1 MATGERGLTMTL
13 HVCVLGIDGSG
24 KSTITASLPYILAA
38 ELNLRAG
45 SAGEEFRIVE
55 ADEDHLAPRFHPDGL
70 PITGHLSKWF
80 KRQAKRVVDNRRLYP
95 FFKLSQMIFQ
105 DDTAYR
111 LGRRYGADVVVSDGN
126 VLLSTTGRAAN
137 YIRPASEKA
146 NVGMQAPDAAELKA
160 VFEYLLEGKPLR
172 EKSQTR
178 LPHLGKAR
186 LVQRLTARFSLHA
199 GWLPDIV
206 IFLDLSPTIA
216 MTHITSRC
224 QKIDRHENED
234 DLAQARH
241 MYLKTLDAF
250 GQYRSPKVAHRLDV
264 DNMTPGETLRA
275 ALELLKPHILAH
287 QRQKMAEKIPL
298 GTPAIELTQSVVW
311 RKLLNYR
318 YFVHYLMGN
327 WFRGAWRELTFLF
340 SGLGR
345 LLLKEG
351 YSAGVMRAIYDQDEK
366 RYSFLDR
373 IFLGYPLH
381 RAVYDRLHILTR
393 RIEAN
398 LEKRLQE
405 GRDVNIFTAPSGFA
419 YDLFQPLN
427 AIASRMPKAMRRI
440 RLVAADL
447 DPHGYLKNELITQA
461 GHLGLSFQFL
471 RGDIT
476 DDEMR
481 AKFEEAAPYDM
492 ILFVGLSGWLPKP
505 ETVRHLKWVYENIRG
520 DGVLVSDCFTPEFYA
535 LSGRYVGYKASYYT
549 PDVYKAVMDYCG
561 FDGTSAQVE
570 PGCNAINHVMLFL
583 PKKPDGLH
591 RTAANVTKIL
601 AGVRT

>member
-1 MATGERGLTMTL
+1 MTL

-24 KSTITASLPYILAA
+24 KSTITAALPYILAA

-45 SAGEEFRIVE
+45 SAGEAFWIVE

-70 PITGHLSKWF
+70 PITGRMSKWF
-80 KRQAKRVVDNRRLYP
+80 KRQAKRVVDKRRLYP

-126 VLLSTTGRAAN
+126 VLLSATGRAAN
-137 YIRPASEKA
+137 YIRPASERV
-146 NVGMQAPDAAELKA
+146 NVGVQAPDAGDLKT
-160 VFEYLLEGKPLR
+160 VFEYLLEGKPLT
-172 EKSQTR
+172 EKNQAQ

-186 LVQRLTARFSLHA
+186 MVQRLAVRFGLRA
-199 GWLPDIV
+199 GWLPDVV
-206 IFLDLSPTIA
+206 IFLDLSPAIA
-216 MTHITSRC
+216 MTRITSRG

-234 DLAQARH
+234 DLAQARD

-250 GQYRSPKVAHRLDV
+250 GQYRSPKVAHRLAV

-275 ALELLKPHILAH
+275 VLELLKPHISAH
-287 QRQKMAEKIPL
+287 QRQETVEKIPL
-298 GTPAIELTQSVVW
+298 GTTAVELTQSVVW
-311 RKLLNYR
+311 RKLFNYR
-318 YFVHYLMGN
+318 YLVRYLMGN
-327 WFRGAWRELTFLF
+327 WFRGAWREPTFMF

-351 YSAGVMRAIYDQDEK
+351 YSAGVMRAIYDQGEK

-373 IFLGYPLH
+373 IFLEYPLH
-381 RAVYDRLHILTR
+381 RAVYDRLHILTG
-393 RIEAN
+393 RIEAD
-398 LEKRLQE
+398 LEKRLQG

-427 AIASRMPKAMRRI
+427 AIASRMPGAMKRV

-447 DPHGYLKNELITQA
+447 DPHGYLENELITRA
-461 GHLGLSFQFL
+461 GHIGLRFQFL

-476 DDEMR
+476 DDGMR
-481 AKFEEAAPYDM
+481 AKFAEVAPYDM
-492 ILFVGLSGWLPKP
+492 VLFVGLSGWLPKP
-505 ETVRHLKWVYENIRG
+505 ETVRHLKWVYENIQD

-535 LSGRYVGYKASYYT
+535 LSGRYVGYKANYYT
-549 PDVYKAVMDYCG
+549 PDVYKAVIDYCG
-561 FDGTSAQVE
+561 FDGASAQIE
-570 PGCNAINHVMLFL
+570 SGRDEINHVMLFL
-583 PKKPDGLH
+583 PKQPDGLN
-591 RTAANVTKIL
+591 RTAASATEIFT
-601 AGVRT
+601 GVRA

>member
-1 MATGERGLTMTL
+1 MTL

-24 KSTITASLPYILAA
+24 KSTITAALPNILAA

-45 SAGEEFRIVE
+45 SAGEVFRIVE
-55 ADEDHLAPRFHPDGL
+55 SDEDHLTQGFQPNGL
-70 PITGHLSKWF
+70 PLTGHLSKWF
-80 KRQAKRVVDNRRLYP
+80 KRRAKRVVDSRRLYP

-105 DDTAYR
+105 DDVASKM
-111 LGRRYGADVVVSDGN
+111 GRQCGVDVVVSDGN
-126 VLLSTTGRAAN
+126 VLLSAAGRAAN

-146 NVGMQAPDAAELKA
+146 NVGVPEPDSIELKA
-160 VFEYLLEGKPLR
+160 VFEYLLDGESVTKRIQGK
-172 EKSQTR
+172 
-178 LPHLGKAR
+178 LPHIRKAR
-186 LVQRLTARFSLHA
+186 MLLRLAKRFGLHA
-199 GWLPDIV
+199 GWLPDVV
-206 IFLDLSPTIA
+206 IFLDISPALA
-216 MTHITSRC
+216 MTRITSRG

-250 GQYRSPKVAHRLDV
+250 GVYRSPEVAHRLIV

-275 ALELLKPHILAH
+275 VLGLLKPHILAH
-287 QRQKMAEKIPL
+287 QRREVVEKVPL
-298 GTPAIELTQSVVW
+298 GTPTAELSQSVVW

-318 YFVHYLMGN
+318 YSVRYLMPN
-327 WFRGAWRELTFLF
+327 WFRGAWREPTFMF

-366 RYSFLDR
+366 RYNFLDR
-373 IFLGYPLH
+373 VFLEYPLH

-393 RIEAN
+393 RIEAE

-405 GRDVNIFTAPSGFA
+405 GQDVTIFTAPSGFA

-427 AIASRMPKAMRRI
+427 AIASRMPKAMVRV

-447 DPHGYLKNELITQA
+447 DPNGYLEDELITRA
-461 GHLGLSFQFL
+461 ERLGIRFQFL

-476 DDEMR
+476 DDGMR
-481 AKFEEAAPYDM
+481 AKFEQAAPYDVV
-492 ILFVGLSGWLPKP
+492 LFVGLSGWLPKP
-505 ETVRHLKWVYENIRG
+505 EVVRHLQWVYQNIRG

-549 PDVYKAVMDYCG
+549 PALYKAVMDYCG
-561 FDGTSAQVE
+561 FDGTGAQVE
-570 PGCNAINHVMLFL
+570 SGRDEINHVMIFSPRKLEGISKVVVNTSAFF
-583 PKKPDGLH
+583 
-591 RTAANVTKIL
+591 
-601 AGVRT
+601 AGVKG

>member
-1 MATGERGLTMTL
+1 MTL

-24 KSTITASLPYILAA
+24 KSTITAALPYILAA

-55 ADEDHLAPRFHPDGL
+55 ADEDHLAPKFHPNGL
-70 PITGHLSKWF
+70 PFTSRLSKWF
-80 KRQAKRVVDNRRLYP
+80 KWQAKRVVDNRRLYP

-126 VLLSTTGRAAN
+126 VLLSATGRAAN
-137 YIRPASEKA
+137 YIRPASERV
-146 NVGMQAPDAAELKA
+146 NVGVQAPDAGDLKT
-160 VFEYLLEGKPLR
+160 VFEYLLEGKPLT
-172 EKSQTR
+172 EKNQAQ

-186 LVQRLTARFSLHA
+186 MVQRLAARFGLCA
-199 GWLPDIV
+199 GWLPDV
-206 IFLDLSPTIA
+206 AIFLDLSPAIA
-216 MTHITSRC
+216 MTRITSRG

-234 DLAQARH
+234 DLAQARD

-250 GQYRSPKVAHRLDV
+250 GQYRSPKVAHRLAV

-275 ALELLKPHILAH
+275 VLELLKPHISAH
-287 QRQKMAEKIPL
+287 QRQETVEKIPL
-298 GTPAIELTQSVVW
+298 GTTAVELTQSVVW
-311 RKLLNYR
+311 RKLFNYR
-318 YFVHYLMGN
+318 YLVRYLMGN
-327 WFRGAWRELTFLF
+327 WFRGAWREPTFMF

-351 YSAGVMRAIYDQDEK
+351 YSAGVMRAIYDQGEK

-373 IFLGYPLH
+373 IFLKYPLH
-381 RAVYDRLHILTR
+381 RAVYDRLHILTG
-393 RIEAN
+393 RIEAD
-398 LEKRLQE
+398 LEKRLQG

-427 AIASRMPKAMRRI
+427 AIASRMPGAMKRV

-447 DPHGYLKNELITQA
+447 DPHGYLENELITRA
-461 GHLGLSFQFL
+461 GHIGLRFQFL

-476 DDEMR
+476 DDGMR
-481 AKFEEAAPYDM
+481 AKFAEVAPYDM
-492 ILFVGLSGWLPKP
+492 VLFVGLSGWLPKP
-505 ETVRHLKWVYENIRG
+505 ETVRHLKWVYENIQD

-535 LSGRYVGYKASYYT
+535 LSGRYVGYKANYYT
-549 PDVYKAVMDYCG
+549 PDVYKAVIDYCG
-561 FDGTSAQVE
+561 FDGASAQIE
-570 PGCNAINHVMLFL
+570 SGRDEINHVMLFL
-583 PKKPDGLH
+583 PKQPDGLN
-591 RTAANVTKIL
+591 RTAASATEIFT
-601 AGVRT
+601 GVRA

>member
-1 MATGERGLTMTL
+1 VATGERGLTMTL

-55 ADEDHLAPRFHPDGL
+55 ADEDHLAPKFHPDGL
-70 PITGHLSKWF
+70 TATGHLSKWF

-111 LGRRYGADVVVSDGN
+111 LGRRYSADVVVSDGN
-126 VLLSTTGRAAN
+126 VLLSTAGRAAN
-137 YIRPASEKA
+137 YTRPASEGIH
-146 NVGMQAPDAAELKA
+146 VGVQVPDATELKA
-160 VFEYLLEGKPLR
+160 VFEYLLEGKPLT
-172 EKSQTR
+172 EKNQVK
-178 LPHLGKAR
+178 LPHLRKAR
-186 LVQRLTARFSLHA
+186 MVQRLAVRFGLRT
-199 GWLPDIV
+199 GWLPGVV
-206 IFLDLSPTIA
+206 IFLDLSPAIA
-216 MTHITSRC
+216 MTRITSRG
-224 QKIDRHENED
+224 QKIDLHENED

-250 GQYRSPKVAHRLDV
+250 GLYRSPKVAHRLAV

-275 ALELLKPHILAH
+275 VLELLKPHILAH
-287 QRQKMAEKIPL
+287 QREEMAEKVPL
-298 GTPAIELTQSVVW
+298 GTPAVELTQSIVW

-318 YFVHYLMGN
+318 YLVRYLMAN
-327 WFRGAWRELTFLF
+327 WFRGAWREPTFLF
-340 SGLGR
+340 SRLGR

-351 YSAGVMRAIYDQDEK
+351 YSAGVMQAIYDQDEK
-366 RYSFLDR
+366 RYCLLDR

-393 RIEAN
+393 RIEAD
-398 LEKRLQE
+398 LEKRLQG

-427 AIASRMPKAMRRI
+427 AIASRMPEAMRRV

-447 DPHGYLKNELITQA
+447 DPHGYLESELITRA
-461 GHLGLSFQFL
+461 EHLGLRFQFM

-476 DDEMR
+476 DDAMR
-481 AKFEEAAPYDM
+481 TKFAEVAPYDM
-492 ILFVGLSGWLPKP
+492 VLFVGLSGWLPKP
-505 ETVRHLKWVYENIRG
+505 EVVHHLKWIYENIRD
-520 DGVLVSDCFTPEFYA
+520 DGALVSDCFTPEFYA

-549 PDVYKAVMDYCG
+549 PAVYKAVMDYCG
-561 FDGTSAQVE
+561 FDGASAQVE
-570 PGCNAINHVMLFL
+570 SGRDEINHVMLFL
-583 PKKPDGLH
+583 PRKPGGLNK
-591 RTAANVTKIL
+591 TAANAIEYL
-601 AGVRT
+601 PE

>member
-1 MATGERGLTMTL
+1 MTL

-24 KSTITASLPYILAA
+24 KSTITAALPYILAA

-45 SAGEEFRIVE
+45 SAGEAFRIVE
-55 ADEDHLAPRFHPDGL
+55 ADEDHLAPKFHPDGL

-80 KRQAKRVVDNRRLYP
+80 KWQAKRVVDNRRLYP

-126 VLLSTTGRAAN
+126 VLLSATGRAAN

-146 NVGMQAPDAAELKA
+146 NVGVQAPNAGELKA

-172 EKSQTR
+172 EKSQAQ

-186 LVQRLTARFSLHA
+186 MVQRLAARFGLRA
-199 GWLPDIV
+199 GWLPDVV

-216 MTHITSRC
+216 MTRITSRC

-250 GQYRSPKVAHRLDV
+250 GRYRSPKVAHRLTV
-264 DNMTPGETLRA
+264 DNMTPGDTLRTV
-275 ALELLKPHILAH
+275 LELLKPHISAY
-287 QRQKMAEKIPL
+287 QRQQTAEKIPL
-298 GTPAIELTQSVVW
+298 GTPTTELTQRVVW
-311 RKLLNYR
+311 RKLFNYR
-318 YFVHYLMGN
+318 YLVRYLMGN
-327 WFRGAWRELTFLF
+327 WFRGAWRELTFMF

-345 LLLKEG
+345 LFLKEG

-373 IFLGYPLH
+373 IFLEYPLH

-393 RIEAN
+393 RIEAD
-398 LEKRLQE
+398 LEKRLQG

-427 AIASRMPKAMRRI
+427 AIASRMPKAIKRV

-447 DPHGYLKNELITQA
+447 DPHGYLENELITRA
-461 GHLGLSFQFL
+461 GHLGLRFQFL

-476 DDEMR
+476 DDGMR

-492 ILFVGLSGWLPKP
+492 VLFVGLSGWLPKP
-505 ETVRHLKWVYENIRG
+505 ETVRHLKWVYENIRD
-520 DGVLVSDCFTPEFYA
+520 DGVLVSDCFTPELYA
-535 LSGRYVGYKASYYT
+535 LSGRYIGYKASYYT
-549 PDVYKAVMDYCG
+549 PDVYKAVIDYCG
-561 FDGTSAQVE
+561 FDGASARVE
-570 PGCNAINHVMLFL
+570 SGRDEINHVMLFL
-583 PKKPDGLH
+583 PRKPEGLNK
-591 RTAANVTKIL
+591 TAANATEFL
-601 AGVRT
+601 PE

>member
-1 MATGERGLTMTL
+1 
-13 HVCVLGIDGSG
+13 
-24 KSTITASLPYILAA
+24 
-38 ELNLRAG
+38 
-45 SAGEEFRIVE
+45 
-55 ADEDHLAPRFHPDGL
+55 
-70 PITGHLSKWF
+70 
-80 KRQAKRVVDNRRLYP
+80 
-95 FFKLSQMIFQ
+95 
-105 DDTAYR
+105 
-111 LGRRYGADVVVSDGN
+111 
-126 VLLSTTGRAAN
+126 
-137 YIRPASEKA
+137 
-146 NVGMQAPDAAELKA
+146 MQASNTTELKA
-160 VFEYLLEGKPLR
+160 VFEYLLEGKPLT
-172 EKSQTR
+172 KKIQAK

-186 LVQRLTARFSLHA
+186 IVQRLAARFGIHA
-199 GWLPDIV
+199 GWLPDV
-206 IFLDLSPTIA
+206 VVFLDISPALA
-216 MTHITSRC
+216 MTRIVSRC

-250 GQYRSPKVAHRLDV
+250 GQYRSPEVAHRLAV
-264 DNMTPGETLRA
+264 DNMTPGKTLQV
-275 ALELLKPHILAH
+275 ALELLKPYILAH

-298 GTPAIELTQSVVW
+298 GTPALELTRSVVW

-318 YFVHYLMGN
+318 YFVHYLMPN
-327 WFRGAWRELTFLF
+327 WFRGAWRELTFMF
-340 SGLGR
+340 SKLGR

-366 RYSFLDR
+366 RYCLLDR

-393 RIEAN
+393 RIEAD
-398 LEKRLQE
+398 LERRLQE

-427 AIASRMPKAMRRI
+427 AIASRMPKAMRHV

-447 DPHGYLKNELITQA
+447 DPHGYLEKELVA
-461 GHLGLSFQFL
+461 RAEHLGIRFQFL

-492 ILFVGLSGWLPKP
+492 VLFVGLSGWLPKP
-505 ETVRHLKWVYENIRG
+505 EVVRHLKWVYENIRG

-549 PDVYKAVMDYCG
+549 PALYRAVTDYCG
-561 FDGTSAQVE
+561 FDGTGAQVE
-570 PGCNAINHVMLFL
+570 SGRDEINHVMLFQ
-583 PKKPDGLH
+583 PKKPISLNK
-591 RTAANVTKIL
+591 TAANATEIL
-601 AGVRT
+601 AGVRG

>member
-1 MATGERGLTMTL
+1 MTL

-24 KSTITASLPYILAA
+24 KSTITAALPYILAA

-55 ADEDHLAPRFHPDGL
+55 ADEDHLAPKFHPNGL
-70 PITGHLSKWF
+70 PFTSRLSKWF
-80 KRQAKRVVDNRRLYP
+80 KWQAKRVVDNRRLYP

-126 VLLSTTGRAAN
+126 VLLSATGRAAN
-137 YIRPASEKA
+137 YICPASERV
-146 NVGMQAPDAAELKA
+146 NVGVQAPDAGDLKT
-160 VFEYLLEGKPLR
+160 VFEYLLEGKPLT
-172 EKSQTR
+172 EKNQAQ

-186 LVQRLTARFSLHA
+186 MVQRLAARFGLCA
-199 GWLPDIV
+199 GWLPDV
-206 IFLDLSPTIA
+206 AIFLDLSPAIA
-216 MTHITSRC
+216 MTRITSRG

-234 DLAQARH
+234 DLAQARD

-250 GQYRSPKVAHRLDV
+250 GQYRSPKVAHRLAV

-275 ALELLKPHILAH
+275 VLELLKPHISAH
-287 QRQKMAEKIPL
+287 QRQETVEKIPL
-298 GTPAIELTQSVVW
+298 GTTAVELTQSVVW
-311 RKLLNYR
+311 RKLFNYR
-318 YFVHYLMGN
+318 YLVRYLMGN
-327 WFRGAWRELTFLF
+327 WFRGAWREPTFMF

-351 YSAGVMRAIYDQDEK
+351 YSAGVMRAIYDQGEK

-373 IFLGYPLH
+373 IFLKYPLH
-381 RAVYDRLHILTR
+381 RAVYDRLHILTG
-393 RIEAN
+393 RIEAD
-398 LEKRLQE
+398 LEKRLQG

-427 AIASRMPKAMRRI
+427 AIASRMPGAMKRV

-447 DPHGYLKNELITQA
+447 DPHGYLENELITRA
-461 GHLGLSFQFL
+461 GHIGLRFQFL

-476 DDEMR
+476 DDGMR
-481 AKFEEAAPYDM
+481 AKFAEVAPYDM
-492 ILFVGLSGWLPKP
+492 VLFVGLSGWLPKP
-505 ETVRHLKWVYENIRG
+505 ETVRHLKWVYENIQD

-535 LSGRYVGYKASYYT
+535 LSGRYVGYKANYYT
-549 PDVYKAVMDYCG
+549 PDVYKAVIDYCG
-561 FDGTSAQVE
+561 FDGASAQIE
-570 PGCNAINHVMLFL
+570 SGRDEINHVMLFL
-583 PKKPDGLH
+583 PKQPDGLN
-591 RTAANVTKIL
+591 RTAASATEIFT
-601 AGVRT
+601 GVRA